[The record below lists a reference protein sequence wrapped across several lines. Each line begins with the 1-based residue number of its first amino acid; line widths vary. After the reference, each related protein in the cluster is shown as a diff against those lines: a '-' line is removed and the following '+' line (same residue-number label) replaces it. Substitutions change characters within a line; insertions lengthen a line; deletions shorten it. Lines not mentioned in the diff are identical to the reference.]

1 MWIFVGAS
9 LIYILYPIM
18 EEWRPRRLDV
28 KRLESMRRHAAIAA
42 FLLFFHPSIA
52 QKLVDPGAVA
62 PEFRAAAEKRRPEQI
77 RLNECAK
84 KAAAAK
90 VLVKDRATFISACV
104 DSNNSA
110 ATGDAVK

>member
-42 FLLFFHPSIA
+42 FLLFFHPSFA

-62 PEFRAAAEKRRPEQI
+62 PEFRAAAEKRRPDK
-77 RLNECAK
+77 L
-84 KAAAAK
+84 
-90 VLVKDRATFISACV
+90 D
-104 DSNNSA
+104 
-110 ATGDAVK
+110 

>member
-18 EEWRPRRLDV
+18 EKWRPRRLDV

-42 FLLFFHPSIA
+42 FLLFFQPSFA
-52 QKLVDPGAVA
+52 QKLVDPSVVA
-62 PEFRAAAEKRRPEQI
+62 PEFRVAAEKRRAEQI

-90 VLVKDRATFISACV
+90 VLIRDRATFISACV

>member
-1 MWIFVGAS
+1 V
-9 LIYILYPIM
+9 
-18 EEWRPRRLDV
+18 
-28 KRLESMRRHAAIAA
+28 
-42 FLLFFHPSIA
+42 
-52 QKLVDPGAVA
+52 
-62 PEFRAAAEKRRPEQI
+62 AAEKRRAEQI

-90 VLVKDRATFISACV
+90 VLIRDRATFISACV